1 VRRGK
6 NYKESKK
13 LLVKRIYPLKEAIEL
28 VKKTAKTKFDGSIE
42 LHVALDLGKKSDQ
55 SVRGTVDLPNP
66 TGKKVRVAV
75 FVEKAKQAEVKKAGA
90 EIVGENDLIEKVS
103 KGFSDFEVAIATP
116 TMMKKMGKLGKV
128 LGQKGLMPS
137 PKAGTI
143 TPDPAKLVE
152 QFQKGRIEIRADKL
166 GSVHQ
171 VVGKVS
177 FDDQKLNQNIL
188 TIYHTVISAKPEG
201 LKGSYLK
208 SVCLASTMGP
218 SVGVDIASLK

>member
-1 VRRGK
+1 MRRGK

-42 LHVALDLGKKSDQ
+42 LHVALDLGKKGDQ

-177 FDDQKLNQNIL
+177 FD
-188 TIYHTVISAKPEG
+188 
-201 LKGSYLK
+201 
-208 SVCLASTMGP
+208 
-218 SVGVDIASLK
+218 